1 MYVDVCCR
9 YLDVSM
15 NCLNESVG
23 SKKWS
28 VAFYY
33 FILLLSIMHNTSDD
47 LNIQPVCS
55 MNGVVRVNGLRWMPL
70 LVGYVGCLVLFPI
83 RV

>member
-1 MYVDVCCR
+1 
-9 YLDVSM
+9 M

-28 VAFYY
+28 VGFYY
-33 FILLLSIMHNTSDD
+33 FILLLSILHNTSDD
-47 LNIQPVCS
+47 LDIQPVCS
-55 MNGVVRVNGLRWMPL
+55 NGAVRINGLRWMVPL